1 MCIRDSSLDS
11 HAGTVSPTRVMRT
24 IAPGQELDYN
34 FTLHRAG
41 IWLYHCST
49 APMSAHI
56 AAGMFGAVIVP
67 PHDLPRADREFYLV
81 QSETYLSEHN
91 EAEVNTAKIANETPD
106 LTMFNGHANQYV
118 FEPLKARVG
127 ERVRIWVLAAGP
139 SRGCSFHVV
148 GTQFD
153 TVFKEGAY
161 TLKRGNPEGGG
172 CQALDLASAQ
182 GGFVEMVFEEPGR
195 YTFVNH
201 SFVEM
206 ERGAKGFIEVTT

>member
-1 MCIRDSSLDS
+1 
-11 HAGTVSPTRVMRT
+11 MRT

-91 EAEVNTAKIANETPD
+91 GAEVNTAKIANETPD

-139 SRGCSFHVV
+139 SRGVPS
-148 GTQFD
+148 TSS
-153 TVFKEGAY
+153 EPSS
-161 TLKRGNPEGGG
+161 TLFLRRAPTPLNVAIRKVAAAKPRPG
-172 CQALDLASAQ
+172 QR
-182 GGFVEMVFEEPGR
+182 PGR
-195 YTFVNH
+195 FC
-201 SFVEM
+201 
-206 ERGAKGFIEVTT
+206 RDGL

>member
-1 MCIRDSSLDS
+1 
-11 HAGTVSPTRVMRT
+11 
-24 IAPGQELDYN
+24 
-34 FTLHRAG
+34 
-41 IWLYHCST
+41 
-49 APMSAHI
+49 
-56 AAGMFGAVIVP
+56 
-67 PHDLPRADREFYLV
+67 V

-91 EAEVNTAKIANETPD
+91 GAEVNTAKIANETPD

-161 TLKRGNPEGGG
+161 TLKRGNPEGG
-172 CQALDLASAQ
+172 
-182 GGFVEMVFEEPGR
+182 
-195 YTFVNH
+195 
-201 SFVEM
+201 
-206 ERGAKGFIEVTT
+206 

>member
-1 MCIRDSSLDS
+1 
-11 HAGTVSPTRVMRT
+11 
-24 IAPGQELDYN
+24 
-34 FTLHRAG
+34 
-41 IWLYHCST
+41 
-49 APMSAHI
+49 
-56 AAGMFGAVIVP
+56 
-67 PHDLPRADREFYLV
+67 
-81 QSETYLSEHN
+81 
-91 EAEVNTAKIANETPD
+91 
-106 LTMFNGHANQYV
+106 
-118 FEPLKARVG
+118 
-127 ERVRIWVLAAGP
+127 
-139 SRGCSFHVV
+139 
-148 GTQFD
+148 QFD